1 MVRAGIIVVLLLTG
15 CTESYIMAP
24 TLDTNDIIG
33 KPSYYMGPTLEPNPS
48 SDPVLGAR
56 GKVEQPVSIQYHRGN
71 TIERK
76 IYDR

>member
-1 MVRAGIIVVLLLTG
+1 MVRAGIIIVLLLTG

-24 TLDTNDIIG
+24 TVETN
-33 KPSYYMGPTLEPNPS
+33 PL

>member
-1 MVRAGIIVVLLLTG
+1 MVRAGIIVVLLLLTG
-15 CTESYIMAP
+15 CTDSYIM
-24 TLDTNDIIG
+24 
-33 KPSYYMGPTLEPNPS
+33 GPVVEPKS

-56 GKVEQPVSIQYHRGN
+56 GKVDQPSSVQYHRGN